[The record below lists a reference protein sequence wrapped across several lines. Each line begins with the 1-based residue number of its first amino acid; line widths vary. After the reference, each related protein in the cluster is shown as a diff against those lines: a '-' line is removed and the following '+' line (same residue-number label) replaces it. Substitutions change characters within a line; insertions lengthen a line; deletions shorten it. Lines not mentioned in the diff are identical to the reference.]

1 MGPVSR
7 TGLSSPRLDLAGAEL
22 RLLVLAERQDEY
34 LAVDIDSG
42 AFVRAHGTIDTDSGP
57 SHILDVIKV
66 ELATNEHASDL
77 SQPEA
82 VTMAGPARPARR
94 VRRGR
99 VKRYLRALVAP
110 DGGPLLGFPASATPY
125 WTLNGTRPSLTLIKP
140 DDGLVINK
148 RETDGSLWARFR
160 WDNGQYHLPVDDA
173 RLSAA
178 FSDGGRTHL
187 GGRALTRALGHRP
200 HYVLVA
206 LAPPRNGHCYKTLA
220 AVLPRQ

>member
-1 MGPVSR
+1 VSR

-22 RLLVLAERQDEY
+22 RLLVLAERPDEY
-34 LAVDIDSG
+34 LAVDVDSG
-42 AFVRAHGTIDTDSGP
+42 AFVRAHGTTETDTGP

-66 ELATNEHASDL
+66 ELADNEHASDL

-110 DGGPLLGFPASATPY
+110 KGEPLLGFPASATPY
-125 WTLNGTRPSLTLIKP
+125 WTLNGTRPSLALITP
-140 DDGLVINK
+140 DDGLTVT
-148 RETDGSLWARFR
+148 RRQPDDTLWARFQ
-160 WDNGQYHLPVDDA
+160 WDAGLYHLPVDDA
-173 RLSAA
+173 RLSTA
-178 FSDGGRTHL
+178 FADGRRVRL
-187 GGRALTRALGHRP
+187 AGRALSHTLGHRP
-200 HYVLVA
+200 HYLLVA
-206 LAPPRNGHCYKTLA
+206 LAPPRNGHCYKTLV